1 MFAVTITLTVII
13 IITSLVSL
21 ITPSWTVKTNL
32 PSTPGTSPVPTPIQS
47 IFEKAMEIWED
58 DNILETAQ
66 DLEDFEQTVH
76 NLGSLL
82 KALLVEQKLQ
92 TTLDSEQ
99 MINDGVQLAKNLPCK
114 TKNNGYRDGLITL

>member
-1 MFAVTITLTVII
+1 MDHKLNTR
-13 IITSLVSL
+13 
-21 ITPSWTVKTNL
+21 TN
-32 PSTPGTSPVPTPIQS
+32 TTSPVPTPIQS
-47 IFEKAMEIWED
+47 IFEKAMELWD
-58 DNILETAQ
+58 SDQTLETAQ

-99 MINDGVQLAKNLPCK
+99 MINDRYYG
-114 TKNNGYRDGLITL
+114 